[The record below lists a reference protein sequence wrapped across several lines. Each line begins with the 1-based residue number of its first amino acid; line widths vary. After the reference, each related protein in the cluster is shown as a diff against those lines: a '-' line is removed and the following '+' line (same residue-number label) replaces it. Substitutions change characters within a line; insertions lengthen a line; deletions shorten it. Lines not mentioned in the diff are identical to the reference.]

1 MLLLLVVDE
10 GVAVVSL
17 LRQLLEQEDGD
28 GVDSECIQNFAAR
41 SLRFLLLRR
50 ISSSDTFSVFFSL
63 MLLFSW
69 LSLTTSDDA
78 VDDEILVGE
87 VDDEGKDENMVGRQV
102 SVLVVVVVV
111 VELPLLSCG
120 VLLLLLP
127 NNSKEA
133 SSCIEPIEGRT
144 LNTLDRFGC

>member
-28 GVDSECIQNFAAR
+28 GVDSECIQNFATR

-63 MLLFSW
+63 MLLLSW
-69 LSLTTSDDA
+69 LSLMTTSGDA

-87 VDDEGKDENMVGRQV
+87 VDDEDK
-102 SVLVVVVVV
+102 VVV
-111 VELPLLSCG
+111 LPLLSC
-120 VLLLLLP
+120 VLLLL
-127 NNSKEA
+127 
-133 SSCIEPIEGRT
+133 
-144 LNTLDRFGC
+144 

>member
-28 GVDSECIQNFAAR
+28 GVDSECIQNFATR

-69 LSLTTSDDA
+69 LSLTTSD
-78 VDDEILVGE
+78 VDDKE
-87 VDDEGKDENMVGRQV
+87 K
-102 SVLVVVVVV
+102 V

-120 VLLLLLP
+120 VLLLLP
-127 NNSKEA
+127 KKSKEA
-133 SSCIEPIEGRT
+133 SSCIEPIEDRT
-144 LNTLDRFGC
+144 LKTLDRFGCG

>member
-1 MLLLLVVDE
+1 
-10 GVAVVSL
+10 
-17 LRQLLEQEDGD
+17 LLEQEDGD
-28 GVDSECIQNFAAR
+28 VVVSECIQKFATR

-63 MLLFSW
+63 MLLLSW

-87 VDDEGKDENMVGRQV
+87 VDDEGKDENMVGRKV
-102 SVLVVVVVV
+102 SVLVVVVVKFPV
-111 VELPLLSCG
+111 LSCG

-133 SSCIEPIEGRT
+133 SSCIEPIEDRT
-144 LNTLDRFGC
+144 LNTLDRFGCG